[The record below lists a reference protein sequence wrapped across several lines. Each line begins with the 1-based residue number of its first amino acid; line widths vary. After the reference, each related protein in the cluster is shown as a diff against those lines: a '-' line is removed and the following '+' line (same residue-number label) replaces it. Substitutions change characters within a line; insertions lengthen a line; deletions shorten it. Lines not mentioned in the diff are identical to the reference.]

1 MTIESLETELIRVNQ
16 NLLEA
21 VAITVEA
28 RRDLLESQQE
38 RNRMTAELKEANVLK
53 RIACTDL
60 LNSQI
65 DRKQLH
71 ERIEILREELD
82 RAELAGIKLN
92 NIQRR
97 L

>member
-1 MTIESLETELIRVNQ
+1 MEERQKEALDRLRASLKECTVLRAETFRDFIEC
-16 NLLEA
+16 
-21 VAITVEA
+21 
-28 RRDLLESQQE
+28 QQE
-38 RNRMTAELKEANVLK
+38 RTRLIAELKEANVLK